1 MHFLVI
7 GNPEN
12 RRLHSF
18 IAEIDAI
25 KECSHSVISYID
37 LLDDKV
43 KLDNYIRPNTVVK
56 IDSPGENQTVRKKL
70 IEYGKS
76 NIQHVNNN
84 FLSEFGLICYQDEWY
99 RGFFSFLL
107 DLKDKLSSFNLHFMN
122 SIDSILIM
130 FDKVETKKLLNQN
143 KIPTP
148 IALDNIYNY
157 TELRTQMLNKKI
169 HNVFIKPA
177 HSSSASGVIA
187 FRTYASF
194 VKAISSVELFNDQG
208 DVRFYNSLKVRT
220 YTDEKSIITLID
232 NFLLGKVSIEQWIP
246 KASFKGLSFDFRVVV
261 INGKARHIVARTSKS
276 PITNLHLGNARG
288 NLSEIVTHITN
299 EKFELIKAVAENVA
313 KCFPECLYLGI
324 DILISANLR
333 YIMVL
338 EVNAFG
344 DLLPNLIDDGETV
357 YEAQIK
363 ASIQK
368 WSKHETI

>member
-18 IAEIDAI
+18 IVEVDAL

-70 IEYGKS
+70 IEYGKI
-76 NIQHVNNN
+76 NIQHINNA
-84 FLSEFGLICYQDEWY
+84 FLSEFGRICYQDEWY

-107 DLKDKLSSFNLHFMN
+107 DLKDKFSPFKLHFMN

-143 KIPTP
+143 KILTP

-157 TELRTQMLNKKI
+157 TELRNQMFNKKI

-187 FRTYASF
+187 FRTQGSF
-194 VKAISSVELFNDQG
+194 VKAISSVELISDQG

-220 YTDEKSIITLID
+220 YTDEKSIITLIN
-232 NFLLGKVSIEQWIP
+232 NFLLGKVSLEQWIP

-288 NLSEIVTHITN
+288 NLSEIVTHISN
-299 EKFELIKAVAENVA
+299 ERFESIKAVAENVA
-313 KCFPECLYLGI
+313 KCFPDCLYLGI
-324 DILISANLR
+324 DVLISANLR
-333 YIMVL
+333 HIMVL